1 LHHIDSYA
9 DIVKEKACLRRI
21 ILLSQET
28 IGRAKNGESREHI
41 LGTLQDALTKWAGT
55 QGHPGQVRGDC
66 PT

>member
-1 LHHIDSYA
+1 MHHIDSYA